1 MGLAVV
7 VLDVNETLFSL
18 DAVGHALDEVG
29 LADDDLPLWFARVL
43 RDGFAATAAG
53 DPVGFPELAR
63 HHTRVL
69 LDAASGV
76 GGDDAV
82 ERVVAAF
89 GEVEPQPDVAA
100 GLRALHEAGIRL
112 VAFTNGSADVVA
124 GFLARSGLDEVV
136 PEALDVTAAGA
147 WKPHPAAYRWVC
159 GHLDVDPRD
168 AAMLA
173 VHPWDVA
180 GAMRIGM
187 VGAWVDRD
195 HARWPPWLAPP
206 SVSAQS
212 LTELAHTLTAR

>member
-1 MGLAVV
+1 MGLAAV

-18 DAVGHALDEVG
+18 AAIGDAFDEVG
-29 LADDDLPLWFARVL
+29 LTADDLPLWFARVL

-53 DPVGFPELAR
+53 DPVAFPELAR

-69 LDAASGV
+69 LDAASGAA
-76 GGDDAV
+76 GDDAV

-89 GEVEPQPDVAA
+89 GEVEAHPDVTA
-100 GLRALHEAGIRL
+100 GLRALRDAGIRL
-112 VAFTNGSADVVA
+112 VAFTNGSAAVVE
-124 GFLARSGLDEVV
+124 GFLARSGLDDVV
-136 PEALDVTAAGA
+136 EEALDVTAAGA

-159 GHLDVDPRD
+159 DHLDVDPGD

-180 GAMRIGM
+180 GAMRVGM
-187 VGAWVDRD
+187 LGAWVDRD
-195 HARWPPWLAPP
+195 HARWPSWLTRPT
-206 SVSAQS
+206 VSAQS